1 MLQLL
6 KDHINIKNQ
15 IEKYNVRKNKLNKK
29 IKKRKEKMKNK
40 WS

>member
-1 MLQLL
+1 MLQLF

-15 IEKYNVRKNKLNKK
+15 IEKYKLKKNKLNKK
-29 IKKRKEKMKNK
+29 IKKKKEKMKNK